1 MPFCFASKSVF
12 FTFEFHINEYKM
24 KKLLLLSFATIA
36 LFSCQQN
43 AKIGDTAKE
52 GSSKKDLIEK
62 KDIKLD
68 SDVMTAEVL
77 WSFGRLGDVQLS
89 PDKSTIV
96 YGVSYYSKEEN
107 KGNRDLFAMNLETKE
122 KTRLTATSGGEYN
135 AIWKPDGSKIGYMS
149 AELGSMQM
157 WEMNPDG
164 SAKTQISNIE
174 GGIGGFKYAPDMSK
188 IVFIAD
194 VKLDKTAKDIHPDLP
209 QTTGRVI
216 NDLMFRHWDNWVD
229 AYTHVFVADYNGKK
243 VSNAKDL
250 MTDEMW
256 ESPVRPWGGMEQIE
270 FTPDS
275 KTIVYTSRKKRG
287 VEYAVST
294 NTDLYQ
300 YTIETGETKNITEG
314 MMGYDMAPIFSS
326 DGKYMAFNSMERD
339 GYESDKNRLM
349 LMNLETGKKKDLTA
363 SIEQNAGHYT
373 FSEDGKSIYFI
384 SDWHATDEIYS
395 VDIET
400 AEIKK
405 ITQGIHNYRSVIDA
419 GKYFVATKVSMSQPA
434 EIYLVDKNTGKEEEI
449 SFENKEIMDQLEM
462 GEVRSKWVAT
472 TDGKEELVWYILP
485 PHFDSTKV
493 YPALLYC
500 QGGPQGTVSQFWS
513 YRWNFQMMAANDYI
527 IVAPNRRGL
536 PGFGIE
542 WNEQISGDYGGQNMD
557 DYLSAIDDAAKESYI
572 DENRLGAVGASYGGF
587 SVYWLA
593 GNHNKRFKAFIAH
606 NGIFNLEAQYTET
619 EEMWFA
625 NWDLGGAYWDLDN
638 KVAQNTYKS
647 SPHRFVQNWDTPMYV
662 IHSDRDY
669 RIAYTQGMSAFDA
682 ARLRG
687 IDAKWLYFPDE
698 THFVVKPQNAILWQR
713 EFFSWLDKYL
723 K

>member
-1 MPFCFASKSVF
+1 
-12 FTFEFHINEYKM
+12 M
-24 KKLLLLSFATIA
+24 KKILLFSLVVAAFW
-36 LFSCQQN
+36 SCQQN
-43 AKIGDTAKE
+43 KSINTSTKNEVPEE
-52 GSSKKDLIEK
+52 GSNTGLIEK
-62 KDIKLD
+62 KDIKLE

-89 PDKSTIV
+89 PDKSTII
-96 YGVSYYSKEEN
+96 YGVSYYSKEKN
-107 KGNRDLFAMNLETKE
+107 KGNRDLFAMNLESKE
-122 KTRLTATSGGEYN
+122 KIRLTATNGGEYN

-149 AELGSMQM
+149 AESGSMQM
-157 WEMNPDG
+157 WEMNTDG
-164 SAKTQISNIE
+164 SDKTQISDVI

-194 VKLDKTAKDIHPDLP
+194 VKLDKTASDIHPDLP
-209 QTTGRVI
+209 ETSARI
-216 NDLMFRHWDNWVD
+216 MNDMMFRHWDNWVD
-229 AYTHVFVADYNGKK
+229 AYTHVFVADYNGEGINNIID
-243 VSNAKDL
+243 V
-250 MTDEMW
+250 MEDEMW

-275 KTIVYTSRKKRG
+275 KSVVYTSRKKRG

-300 YTIETGETKNITEG
+300 YNIETGKTKNLTQG
-314 MMGYDMAPIFSS
+314 MMGYDMAPVFSS
-326 DGKYMAFNSMERD
+326 DGKFMAFNSMERE

-349 LMNLETGKKKDLTA
+349 LMDMVTGKTNDLTA

-373 FSEDGKSIYFI
+373 FSEDNKTIYFI
-384 SDWHATDEIYS
+384 SDWHATDEIYA

-400 AEIKK
+400 LEIKK
-405 ITQGIHNYRSVIDA
+405 LTQGIHNYRSVIDA
-419 GKYFVATKVSMSQPA
+419 GKYFVATNVSMSKPS
-434 EIYLVDKNTGKEEEI
+434 EIYLVDKNTGEAEEI
-449 SFENKEIMDQLEM
+449 SFENKEILDQLEM

-513 YRWNFQMMAANDYI
+513 YRWNFQMMAANNYI

-572 DENRLGAVGASYGGF
+572 DADKLGAVGASYGGF

-593 GNHNKRFKAFIAH
+593 GHNLNHRFKTFIAH

-625 NWDLGGAYWDLDN
+625 NWDLGGAYWDLNN
-638 KVAQNTYKS
+638 KVAQNTYKN
-647 SPHRFVQNWDTPMYV
+647 SPHRFVQNWNTPIYV

-687 IDAKWLYFPDE
+687 IEAKWLYYPDE